1 MNKLTTLAFIVW
13 AMDVDGMS
21 LPITQ
26 ALERFRK
33 EAEGC
38 QSLFTDP
45 NDKLCYCERIVNMKP
60 LDFFTEY
67 VLAHAKSEVAS
78 GIRGYG
84 KYNTEILNY
93 TLS

>member
-13 AMDVDGMS
+13 AIDVDGMS
-21 LPITQ
+21 LPVIQ

-33 EAEGC
+33 SAEGV
-38 QSLFTDP
+38 QRIFTDP
-45 NDKLCYCERIVNMKP
+45 SDKLTYCEKVVNMNP

-67 VLAHAKSEVAS
+67 VLFYAKSEVES

-93 TLS
+93 KLS